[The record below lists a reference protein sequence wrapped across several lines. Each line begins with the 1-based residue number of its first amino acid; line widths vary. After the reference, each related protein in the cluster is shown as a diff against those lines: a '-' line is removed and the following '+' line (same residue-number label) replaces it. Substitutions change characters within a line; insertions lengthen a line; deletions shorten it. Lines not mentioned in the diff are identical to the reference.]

1 MNSAIDIAM
10 IFFSFQCNHITKPK
24 KKERKQMSER
34 QFSTLFNDCDV
45 HDYRDR
51 ARTHFLLTQV
61 RYIAILAVDYERISC
76 YHSHAP
82 TPYTHF
88 KANRRWAKQTKREM
102 RESDQVRLLYR
113 VILWHK
119 SVCDT
124 QNLLISVEQQ
134 ICDFYFI
141 LAIEGLA
148 ECQLMRNLDFV
159 KNAIVRKNRDK

>member
-1 MNSAIDIAM
+1 
-10 IFFSFQCNHITKPK
+10 
-24 KKERKQMSER
+24 
-34 QFSTLFNDCDV
+34 
-45 HDYRDR
+45 
-51 ARTHFLLTQV
+51 
-61 RYIAILAVDYERISC
+61 
-76 YHSHAP
+76 
-82 TPYTHF
+82 
-88 KANRRWAKQTKREM
+88 M

>member
-1 MNSAIDIAM
+1 
-10 IFFSFQCNHITKPK
+10 
-24 KKERKQMSER
+24 MSER